1 MKALLKINI
10 PLAIV
15 SFLLLGACAQTSV
28 TPAAQPTAVVKNP
41 IESIAGLE
49 TAIAKGKEDQLDVL
63 SPNWFSKAEGFYAK
77 AKKGA
82 EEGTEI
88 SNILDNIAK
97 GQDALNNAEET
108 SKVARTML
116 PDVIESRKKAR
127 LAGAADLGDVYT
139 KVEEQFLD
147 LTRAIEDNNIR
158 YTQKNGPTVKEDYLS
173 LELLA
178 IKTSSIGKVQPL
190 ITQAI
195 DEKAKKYAPQ
205 TLEMAQK
212 SVADTDQYITDNRY
226 AKEEIDQKVKE
237 SMFQAQRTLSL
248 NNQSKTLEKMTSE
261 EIALW
266 MEKNLHQITTQ
277 LSAQDTRNQAVDMQ
291 VGTILESITQ
301 LQNDNRSMKVELDA
315 NEKAYRE
322 RLALYESQVDALNQ
336 RIATLEGTTV
346 EDQKVKAGLLAEQ
359 KAIEQKLAA
368 EREFNRKYLE
378 VQTFFRA
385 DEAEVYK
392 QKNQLVI
399 RLKAIQF
406 PVGTATISPEN
417 FALLGKVQRA
427 IQTFEGSSVVVEGH
441 TDSTGSDEVNQALST
456 QRAEAVSAYLVANK
470 TIQPDKIAARGY
482 GASRPLASNTTPE
495 GRAINRRIDVIINPS
510 VVPGQ

>member
-1 MKALLKINI
+1 
-10 PLAIV
+10 
-15 SFLLLGACAQTSV
+15 
-28 TPAAQPTAVVKNP
+28 
-41 IESIAGLE
+41 
-49 TAIAKGKEDQLDVL
+49 
-63 SPNWFSKAEGFYAK
+63 
-77 AKKGA
+77 
-82 EEGTEI
+82 
-88 SNILDNIAK
+88 
-97 GQDALNNAEET
+97 
-108 SKVARTML
+108 
-116 PDVIESRKKAR
+116 
-127 LAGAADLGDVYT
+127 
-139 KVEEQFLD
+139 
-147 LTRAIEDNNIR
+147 
-158 YTQKNGPTVKEDYLS
+158 
-173 LELLA
+173 
-178 IKTSSIGKVQPL
+178 
-190 ITQAI
+190 
-195 DEKAKKYAPQ
+195 
-205 TLEMAQK
+205 
-212 SVADTDQYITDNRY
+212 
-226 AKEEIDQKVKE
+226 
-237 SMFQAQRTLSL
+237 MFQAQRTLSL

-277 LSAQDTRNQAVDMQ
+277 LSAQDTRNQDVDMQ

-315 NEKAYRE
+315 KEKAYRE

-346 EDQKVKAGLLAEQ
+346 EDQKVKADLLAEQ

-470 TIQPDKIAARGY
+470 TIQADKIDARGY

>member
-49 TAIAKGKEDQLDVL
+49 TAIAKGKQDQLDVL

-158 YTQKNGPTVKEDYLS
+158 YTQKNGPKVKEDYLS

-195 DEKAKKYAPQ
+195 DEKAKKYVPQ

-277 LSAQDTRNQAVDMQ
+277 LSAQDTRNQDVDMQ

-315 NEKAYRE
+315 KEKAYRE

-346 EDQKVKAGLLAEQ
+346 EDQKVKADLLAEQ

>member
-49 TAIAKGKEDQLDVL
+49 TAIAKGKQDQLDVL

-158 YTQKNGPTVKEDYLS
+158 YTQKNGPKVKEDYLS

-178 IKTSSIGKVQPL
+178 IKASSIGKVQPL

-195 DEKAKKYAPQ
+195 DEKAKKYVPQ

-277 LSAQDTRNQAVDMQ
+277 LSAQDTRNQDVDMQ

-315 NEKAYRE
+315 KEKAYRE

-346 EDQKVKAGLLAEQ
+346 EDQKVKADLLAEQ

>member
-1 MKALLKINI
+1 MKALHKINI

-49 TAIAKGKEDQLDVL
+49 TAIAKGKQDQLDVL

-158 YTQKNGPTVKEDYLS
+158 YTQKNGPKVKEDYLS

-178 IKTSSIGKVQPL
+178 IKASSIGKVQPL

-195 DEKAKKYAPQ
+195 DEKAKKYVPQ

-277 LSAQDTRNQAVDMQ
+277 LSAQDTRNQDVDMQ

-315 NEKAYRE
+315 KEKAYRE

-346 EDQKVKAGLLAEQ
+346 EDQKVKADLLAEQ

-427 IQTFEGSSVVVEGH
+427 IQTFEGASVVVEGH

-470 TIQPDKIAARGY
+470 TIQADKIDARGY

>member
-1 MKALLKINI
+1 MKALLKMNI

-15 SFLLLGACAQTSV
+15 SLLLLGACAQTSV
-28 TPAAQPTAVVKNP
+28 TPAVQPVAVAKNP

-49 TAIAKGKEDQLDVL
+49 TAIAKGKQDQLDVL
-63 SPNWFSKAEGFYAK
+63 SPTWFSKAEGFYAK

-82 EEGTEI
+82 EEGIEI

-116 PDVIESRKKAR
+116 PDVIESREKAR

-147 LTRAIEDNNIR
+147 LTRAIENNNIR
-158 YTQKNGPTVKEDYLS
+158 YTQKNGPKVKEDYLS

-178 IKTSSIGKVQPL
+178 IKTASIGQVQPL

-195 DEKAKKYAPQ
+195 DDDAKKYVPR

-212 SVADTDQYITDNRY
+212 SVADTDQYITENRY

-237 SMFQAQRTLSL
+237 SMFQAQRTLTL
-248 NNQSKTLEKMTSE
+248 NSQSKTLAKMTPE
-261 EIALW
+261 EIALG

-301 LQNDNRSMKVELDA
+301 LQDDNRSLKAELDA
-315 NEKAYRE
+315 KEKEHQE
-322 RLALYESQVDALNQ
+322 RLALYESQVGALNQ

-346 EDQKVKAGLLAEQ
+346 EDQKVKADLLAEQ
-359 KAIEQKLAA
+359 KAIQQKLAA

-378 VQTFFRA
+378 VQTYFRA

-427 IQTFEGSSVVVEGH
+427 IQTFEGASVVVEGH

-470 TIQPDKIAARGY
+470 TIQADKIDARGY
-482 GASRPLASNTTPE
+482 GASRPLASNATPE